1 MVAEYRGSSLQS
13 MRFAELPAMQI
24 APEASLTA
32 VIAAILEEDPATMP
46 VFEGA
51 DPAAVGMVSRWLGRL
66 GLGAVRVADP
76 PSFSWP
82 GPWLARIQPPDG
94 EGRFVLMYGVPSGA
108 IWDPAGDGAPVDND
122 WIIDGYL
129 LAAADI
135 ALARPPL
142 PDAPVGTGQVEAI
155 YVAPSAGQA
164 ATALPAARALAGLGL
179 DGDRH
184 VTGHGTFPSGLP
196 GSALTLIEAEVCES
210 FDPPLGAD
218 DHRRNVVTRGV
229 ALNDLVG
236 HEFIIGAVRCKG
248 MRLCEPCTVVQR
260 YAGRPVLRAL
270 VHRGGLR
277 ADILAEGAFAV
288 GDEIRATQRSASST
302 TPSSIG
308 ARRSR

>member
-1 MVAEYRGSSLQS
+1 MS
-13 MRFAELPAMQI
+13 MRFAELPTARI
-24 APEASLTA
+24 PVHESLTA
-32 VIAAILEEDPATMP
+32 VIAAILEEDPTTMP

-76 PSFSWP
+76 ASFSWP
-82 GPWLARIQPPDG
+82 GPWIGCIQPPDG
-94 EGRFVLMYGVPSGA
+94 PGRFVLMYGTPSGA
-108 IWDPAGDGAPVDND
+108 IWDPAGDGTPVENA
-122 WIIDGYL
+122 WIVDGYL

-142 PDAPVGTGQVEAI
+142 SPAPLGRGQIEAI
-155 YVAPSAGQA
+155 YVSRCAGEA
-164 ATALPAARALAGLGL
+164 ATALTTAHALPGRGL

-184 VTGHGTFPSGLP
+184 VTGDGTFPSGLP

-210 FDPPLGAD
+210 FDPPLGPD
-218 DHRRNVVTRGV
+218 DHRRNIVTRGV
-229 ALNDLVG
+229 VLNDLVG
-236 HEFIIGAVRCKG
+236 HVFTLGAVRCKG

-277 ADILAEGAFAV
+277 ADILADGEIAV
-288 GDEIRATQRSASST
+288 GDEIRAA
-302 TPSSIG
+302 
-308 ARRSR
+308 